1 MHTYASVAEFI
12 ASLTDGSASTTAGP
26 AILSKLEAASRRVED
41 WCGRSRFRSGFGP
54 RIGVNRYSPDEAY
67 KVWLDDDLVRATEV
81 GVRYVTGGP
90 LTVFTEETDFYFAPF
105 DRTPK
110 RLLTTGIPGSQMV
123 IPGEGGALWWSLRRN
138 VEIAGT
144 WGFSDVRQV
153 LEQTAGAIADTTD
166 PTVTLMSSDLSEFS
180 PGQTLWIDDE
190 MLYVRSVG
198 GTDTI
203 EVDRG
208 ANGSTAATHEAGAA
222 ISLVRYPATV
232 VDATLQIATKRW
244 RRRDTNQ
251 AQAFGQSG
259 FVQVAADPGELTILR
274 STVESLRCLQQR
286 YELVETS
293 LA

>member
-1 MHTYASVAEFI
+1 MHTYASVAEFT

-26 AILSKLEAASRRVED
+26 SIRGKLEAASRRVED
-41 WCGRSRFRSGFGP
+41 WCSRSRFRSGFGP
-54 RIGVNRYSPDEAY
+54 RIGTNRYSPDEAY
-67 KVWLDDDLVRATEV
+67 KIWLDDDLVRATEV

-90 LTVFTEETDFYFAPF
+90 LTTFTEDTDFYLAPF

-110 RLLTTGIPGSQMV
+110 RLLSTGIPGSQMV

-144 WGFSDVRQV
+144 WGYSDERQV
-153 LEQTAGAIADTTD
+153 LEQTAGAIVDTTD
-166 PTVTLMSSDLSEFS
+166 PTVTLMSSELSEFS

-190 MLYVRSVG
+190 MLYVRALG
-198 GTDTI
+198 DTDTI

-208 ANGSTAATHEAGAA
+208 ANGSTAATHAA
-222 ISLVRYPATV
+222 DSPIALVRYPAAV
-232 VDATLQIATKRW
+232 VDATLQIASRRW

-259 FVQVAADPGELTILR
+259 MVQTAPEPGELTILR
-274 STVESLRCLQQR
+274 TTVETLRCLQQR

-293 LA
+293 VA